1 MEEACRRQWR
11 GVWRAVE
18 GVAVVAVVEDERE
31 RVQDDDDDCDD
42 HDDDDG
48 GRKAT
53 GRAGMGVV
61 EGQQLLL

>member
-1 MEEACRRQWR
+1 MESVKGA
-11 GVWRAVE
+11 
-18 GVAVVAVVEDERE
+18 AVVKDERE

-53 GRAGMGVV
+53 GRAGMGVG